1 MAIRAIPKM
10 EATSVAVAMAMIA
23 PSARPLIARI
33 IAKKM
38 EEIRTTTGIPL
49 SKQIELKLKGYKIIK
64 EENAV

>member
-1 MAIRAIPKM
+1 MGKRQICIQLD
-10 EATSVAVAMAMIA
+10 EED
-23 PSARPLIARI
+23 
-33 IAKKM
+33 AKKM